1 MTDRPNNA
9 ITEDI
14 VRIRDTYE
22 LTRSDRD
29 ALADAA
35 NRIQA
40 QGKALAGDGLDL
52 HDAATHRDSW
62 LSAFDELIGHDAE
75 NEAYW
80 RHERKAL
87 ADFLDTLAQ
96 TGMASA

>member
-40 QGKALAGDGLDL
+40 QGKALAGGDLDL
-52 HDAATHRDSW
+52 HDAATHRDAW
-62 LSAFDELIGHDAE
+62 LSAFDKLIEQDAE
-75 NEAYW
+75 NASYW
-80 RHERKAL
+80 RHEREAL
-87 ADFLDTLAQ
+87 VRLLDKVVLA
-96 TGMASA
+96 S